1 VEVQLLANDGVTYNK
16 REPLVVSGVFGAS
29 PKIALKKRTSVPPCG
44 MVEAGAAEGR

>member
-1 VEVQLLANDGVTYNK
+1 VVTGPPPGGVFPFELQL
-16 REPLVVSGVFGAS
+16 VSGVFGAS